1 MGAAYQDLTARAP
14 ENISTPDWTIT
25 VDNGNYVAGPGVQ
38 QFDLSS
44 YSVGSGRWV
53 LVRVKAS
60 AGSIT
65 SYAGATITNAPPNRT
80 VVGVSRENVN
90 YSGVTYD
97 CIVVTLA

>member
-14 ENISTPDWTIT
+14 ENIGTPDWTIT
-25 VDNGNYVAGPGVQ
+25 VDNGDYVAGPGVQ
-38 QFDLSS
+38 QFALSNTS
-44 YSVGSGRWV
+44 LGSGRWV
-53 LVRVKAS
+53 LVRVLAS

-65 SYAGATITNAPPNRT
+65 SYAGATVTPPSGRT
-80 VVGVSRENVN
+80 VVGVNREYVN

>member
-14 ENISTPDWTIT
+14 ENIGTLDWTIT
-25 VDNGNYVAGPGVQ
+25 VNSGDYVAGPGVQ
-38 QFDLSS
+38 QFDLSNTS
-44 YSVGSGRWV
+44 LGSGRWV
-53 LVRVKAS
+53 LVRVLAS

-65 SYAGATITNAPPNRT
+65 SYAGATVTNAPAVRT